1 MIKCAS
7 VDVAVRLEL
16 DGQTADLAVYA
27 SGEFAGARVAL
38 EKDGQT
44 LWERTLDLS
53 PVSMLT
59 ELVPDA
65 GGDPTALTLR
75 VSDAQGRL
83 LVSYTPEPE
92 RIEKTPEPAK
102 AAPDPADAPRDLS
115 AGGLLSR
122 RAAARPDRRAH
133 QQRLWP
139 ADDAARPL

>member
-83 LVSYTPEPE
+83 LVELYARAGTH
-92 RIEKTPEPAK
+92 RK
-102 AAPDPADAPRDLS
+102 DAR
-115 AGGLLSR
+115 AGQGGSR
-122 RAAARPDRRAH
+122 PGGRAH
-133 QQRLWP
+133 Q
-139 ADDAARPL
+139 